1 MTVRPVT
8 PIPPAAPA
16 LACIPG
22 HLPFLDGLAR
32 RWLLRHGERSD
43 GEAAAEAAG
52 RGMILLPTRRAARAL
67 GEAFLRLR
75 GGRVTLLPRIV
86 AAGALDEAPLALAGA
101 LDLPPAVEP
110 MRRLAELSRLILAAG
125 RHFGTA
131 PVADQ
136 AWLLARSLAELMDE
150 AERAETDLAARLPL
164 LAENHAEHW
173 QKTLRFLHIV
183 TDAWPQWLAENRL
196 MNPAAR
202 QVALLRA
209 QAEAWRERGA
219 GPPVWAA
226 GFTVAS
232 PALAALLSVIARL
245 PDGIVV
251 LQGLDRGLDETE
263 FDALP
268 DGHAQAGLATLL
280 GAIGARRA
288 EVAEWE
294 GAAFAGPGAVPA
306 GRVRALQAAL
316 LPERS
321 LGAWLHDTAPA
332 TLAGLS
338 RIDPA
343 DQQEEAAAIALVL
356 RQAIETPGH
365 RAALITPDRMLAGR
379 VAVELTR
386 FGVMVDDS
394 AGEMLAGSPPAVLLR
409 LLARACADGLPPAAL
424 LALLKHPFAAMGH
437 GPGQCRNLARRLEL
451 ACLRGPA
458 PNPGIDGLRDALT
471 AACRDPRRRP
481 ADAPAVRGFLDE
493 LERVLSPLTRILAGR
508 RPQKLPALLQALL
521 RAAEALVATDTLSGA
536 ERLWSHED
544 GNALAE
550 HLTALL
556 EQSAILPPQPASV
569 LSPLLDAS
577 LAGIAVRSR
586 RALRGRAAAQEHPRV
601 FIWGLLEARLQSVEL
616 AVLGGLVEGVW
627 PHATDPGPWMSRP
640 MRTRAGLPSPEAS
653 IGQSAHDFLTAACS
667 APDVVLS
674 CPGRRDGAPAVPAR
688 WLVRL
693 DAWLGGRRQHLATHP
708 ALSWLRRMDQPERAP
723 RPVAAPAPKP
733 ALALRPRSLSITEI
747 ETWMRDP
754 YAIHARHVLRLR
766 ALPPLEQAADAADY
780 GVIVHDALQA
790 FLQAHGAGWPQ
801 HAEALLRAGFLA
813 ALERAA
819 LRPALAAWWRPRL
832 LRIAEWVAQAEAER
846 RRLQP
851 PLRIGTEISGRATL
865 SGLPGGDFVLRGRA
879 DRIEYCPDGT
889 LSLLDYKTGA
899 PPAASL
905 VKAGWS
911 SQLVLEAAMA
921 RLGGFGPE
929 FQGETSYLAYWSL
942 SGGHEPGRVLVP
954 VREQPALR
962 ELVASCWEA
971 LGELVRAYDDPAQPY
986 LSQPRPGASPRF
998 SDYAGLARVAE
1009 WSAAREDGL

>member
-1 MTVRPVT
+1 MD
-8 PIPPAAPA
+8 AATPA

-22 HLPFLDGLAR
+22 HLPFLDSLAQ
-32 RWLLRHGERSD
+32 RWLLRHGD
-43 GEAAAEAAG
+43 AGEAERAAG

-101 LDLPPAVEP
+101 LELPPAVEP

-136 AWLLARSLAELMDE
+136 AWLLAQSLADLMDE

-183 TDAWPQWLAENRL
+183 TDAWPRWLAENQL

-202 QVALLRA
+202 QAALLRA
-209 QAEAWRERGA
+209 QAAAWRERGA
-219 GPPVWAA
+219 GQPVWAA

-232 PALAALLSVIARL
+232 PALAALLGVIARL
-245 PDGIVV
+245 PDAVLV
-251 LQGLDRGLDETE
+251 LQGLDRTLDEAQ
-263 FDALP
+263 FASLP
-268 DGHAQAGLATLL
+268 DGHAQAGLAALL
-280 GAIGARRA
+280 GAIGASRA
-288 EVAEWE
+288 QVAEWQD
-294 GAAFAGPGAVPA
+294 APPLAGSLAEPGAVPA

-316 LPERS
+316 LPEHA
-321 LGAWLHDTAPA
+321 LGAWLHDTLPA
-332 TLAGLS
+332 MLAGLS

-356 RQAIETPGH
+356 RHAIETPGH

-394 AGEMLAGSPPAVLLR
+394 AGEMLAASPPAVLLR

-424 LALLKHPFAAMGH
+424 LALLKHPLAALGR

-458 PNPGIDGLRDALT
+458 PRPGIDGLRHALS
-471 AACRDPRRRP
+471 AACDDPRRRP
-481 ADAPAVRGFLDE
+481 ADAPLVRGFLDE
-493 LERVLSPLTRILAGR
+493 LEAVLSPLARICAAR
-508 RPQKLPALLQALL
+508 RPQQLTALLQALL

-556 EQSAILPPQPASV
+556 AHAAILPAQPPAV
-569 LSPLLDAS
+569 LAPLLDAS
-577 LAGIAVRSR
+577 LAGLAVRSR
-586 RALRGRAAAQEHPRV
+586 RALRGRDAAREHPRI

-640 MRTRAGLPSPEAS
+640 MRVQAGLPSPEAS
-653 IGQSAHDFLTAACS
+653 IGQSAHDFLTAACG
-667 APDVVLS
+667 AAEIVLS
-674 CPGRRDGAPAVPAR
+674 CPKRRDGAPAVPAR

-693 DAWLGGRRQHLATHP
+693 DAWLRGRGQHLATHP
-708 ALSWLRRMDQPERAP
+708 ALSWLRRLDQPERAP

-733 ALALRPRSLSITEI
+733 ALSLRPRSLSVTEI

-780 GVIVHDALQA
+780 GMIVHDALQD
-790 FLQAHGAGWPQ
+790 FLHAHGAGWPEQ
-801 HAEALLRAGFLA
+801 AAALLRDGFLA

-832 LRIAEWVAQAEAER
+832 LRIAGWVAEAEVER

-851 PLRIGTEISGRATL
+851 PLRIGSEISGRATL

-879 DRIEYCPDGT
+879 DRIEICPDGT

-899 PPAASL
+899 LPAAGL

-929 FQGETSYLAYWSL
+929 FRGETSALAYWSL
-942 SGGHEPGRVLVP
+942 SGGHEPGRVMVP

-962 ELVASCWEA
+962 ELVASCWQA
-971 LGELVRAYDDPAQPY
+971 LGALVAAYDDPAQPY